1 MNKLKTLK
9 ISSLVALLIF
19 FGNDLVFAEKD
30 SPENVILSA
39 ANSLFTDVEKNKKL
53 YENDITAFYERVD
66 NILSPIIDFDVL
78 IKSIIGKKNYQETS
92 SEQKSWSPALG
103 ANKIPFLL
111 TPTTITL
118 KEENKIIRKHHLIK
132 KIDLNMH

>member
-9 ISSLVALLIF
+9 ISSLIALLIF

-78 IKSIIGKKNYQETS
+78 IKSIIGKKNYQ
-92 SEQKSWSPALG
+92 
-103 ANKIPFLL
+103 
-111 TPTTITL
+111 
-118 KEENKIIRKHHLIK
+118 KHHLSK
-132 KIDLNMH
+132 K

>member
-78 IKSIIGKKNYQETS
+78 IKSIIGKK
-92 SEQKSWSPALG
+92 
-103 ANKIPFLL
+103 
-111 TPTTITL
+111 
-118 KEENKIIRKHHLIK
+118 IIRKHHLSK